1 MFDPQIPLS
10 YLRPKFEKWK
20 AASGNVWWYVA
31 THGRRA
37 GLRDEFTIDINLLK
51 NYVCPYIQQAGYAQS
66 RNLILKAA
74 ERIGG
79 IFLDF
84 PLFSTVDIIL
94 GALMDVCGLTRQGD
108 ALILKGL

>member
-1 MFDPQIPLS
+1 MND
-10 YLRPKFEKWK
+10 
-20 AASGNVWWYVA
+20 
-31 THGRRA
+31 T
-37 GLRDEFTIDINLLK
+37 NLLK

-66 RNLILKAA
+66 RNLILQAA

-108 ALILKGL
+108 ALILMGL

>member
-10 YLRPKFEKWK
+10 YLRPKFVQWK
-20 AASGNVWWYVA
+20 ATSGNVWWYVA
-31 THGRRA
+31 THRRRV

-108 ALILKGL
+108 ALTLKGL